1 MRQIP
6 RLFVGFQLSE
16 GLVAPLPA
24 AQTHYLAT
32 VLRLQPGAELRLL
45 DDRTGEWAAIIE
57 AAGRRDVT
65 VRVGAMIRG
74 REQVPDLWLLA
85 APIRP
90 ERFAWTVEKATELGV
105 ARVVPVLTERTQHA
119 RKKAERLRAHM
130 VEAAEQCG
138 RTALP
143 RLADPVRLTD
153 LLAGW
158 DPARALLFADEE
170 GGAPMAA
177 VVAPPPA
184 AILIGPEGGFSAAER
199 VMLRANP
206 SGRRLSLGPRILRA
220 DTAAVVA
227 IAQWQA
233 ALATKALAEAGG
245 GR

>member
-6 RLFVGFQLSE
+6 RLFVDFALS
-16 GLVAPLPA
+16 GNLVAPLPA

-45 DDRTGEWAAIIE
+45 DDRSGEWAAIIE
-57 AAGRRDVT
+57 SAGRRDVM

-90 ERFAWTVEKATELGV
+90 ERFAWTVEKATEMGV
-105 ARVVPVLTERTQHA
+105 ARIVPVLTERTQHA
-119 RKKAERLRAHM
+119 RQKPERLRAHM

-143 RLADPVRLTD
+143 ELAEPVRLPE

-158 DPARALLFADEE
+158 DAARALLFADEE
-170 GGAPMAA
+170 GGAPMPEVAA
-177 VVAPPPA
+177 APPA
-184 AILIGPEGGFSAAER
+184 AILIGPEGGFSSGER
-199 VMLRANP
+199 EMLRGQPA
-206 SGRRLSLGPRILRA
+206 SRRLSLGPRILRA
-220 DTAAVVA
+220 DTAAVA
-227 IAQWQA
+227 ALAQWQMA
-233 ALATKALAEAGG
+233 TTKALAEAEGG
-245 GR
+245 G

>member
-57 AAGRRDVT
+57 TAGRRDVT

-105 ARVVPVLTERTQHA
+105 AQVVPVLTERTQHA
-119 RKKAERLRAHM
+119 RQKPERLRAHM

-177 VVAPPPA
+177 VLAPPPA

-199 VMLRANP
+199 AMLRAHP

-220 DTAAVVA
+220 DTAAVAA
-227 IAQWQA
+227 IAQWQMATA
-233 ALATKALAEAGG
+233 AASG
-245 GR
+245 GRG